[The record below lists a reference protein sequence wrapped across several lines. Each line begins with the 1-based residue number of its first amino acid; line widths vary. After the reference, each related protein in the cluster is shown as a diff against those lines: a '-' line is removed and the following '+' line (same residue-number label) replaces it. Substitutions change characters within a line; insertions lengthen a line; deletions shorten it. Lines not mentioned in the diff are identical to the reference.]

1 MRMKVRRISLLL
13 FLILWTSFHSIELRA
28 EDPPPPPPPNPNAL
42 NEDDY
47 RTIAVGT
54 TDWLDFEFE
63 PRVTI
68 GKADVMK
75 GEVDPATP
83 RRVKLT
89 PLKKGTTSV
98 DIQDPRG
105 KLVRR
110 LSYNVIATELSQKVM
125 AIRRLLY
132 DVEGI
137 TIESV
142 DEKIVIDGEL
152 IVPRDF
158 DRILQVQ
165 QAYPEVLNLV
175 SLSRISRDAIA
186 KRMQKEI
193 NDDPEGV
200 NVIVSIKNDT
210 FFLLGKVDS
219 TAAKDRAEF
228 IALTYLP
235 ETMNSPATK
244 DGVLIPGAKK
254 FSIRN
259 LISIEEPPA
268 PPPPKMVRVTYHFVE
283 IGKDFLKS
291 SFFKWTPLVSE
302 SSGLVFG
309 RGESGGVASSGSF
322 NGTITNL
329 LPKLQSGANGG
340 FARILFSTVAIGLD
354 NQEIGITRQDFIPY
368 VAAVVNGVP
377 LQENAAV
384 GVDIKT
390 RPQITG
396 EDKVTLENTVNFNAL
411 SGATGGGS
419 GKPRTTI
426 TQVRNS
432 VIVKSGESAA
442 LGGLISSD
450 TAKDIDKD
458 PEGAAAGGSGGNAL
472 FSLLRSKAFRNK
484 KTQFVVF
491 ITPKIISDAAEG
503 TADIKSKILNNS
515 QKKRRRVVR

>member
-1 MRMKVRRISLLL
+1 MSSSAV
-13 FLILWTSFHSIELRA
+13 LRA

-54 TDWLDFEFE
+54 TDWLDFDFE
-63 PRVTI
+63 PKVTI
-68 GKADVMK
+68 GKQDVMK
-75 GEVDPATP
+75 GEIDPASP
-83 RRVKLT
+83 RRVKLS

-98 DIQDPRG
+98 DIQDQKG

-132 DVEGI
+132 DIEGI

-175 SLSRISRDAIA
+175 TLSKVSRDAIA
-186 KRMQKEI
+186 KRMQREI

-219 TAAKDRAEF
+219 TDAKNRAEF

-235 ETMNSPATK
+235 ETINSPATK

-259 LISIEEPPA
+259 LIDIEEPPSA
-268 PPPPKMVRVTYHFVE
+268 PPPKMVRVTYHFVE

-291 SFFKWTPLVSE
+291 SFFKWSPLLSE
-302 SSGLVFG
+302 QSGLTFG
-309 RGESGGVASSGSF
+309 QGTAGGVASAGSF
-322 NGTITNL
+322 NGTLSNL
-329 LPKLQSGANGG
+329 IPKLQSGANGG

-354 NQEIGITRQDFIPY
+354 NQEMEILRTDNIPFI
-368 VAAVVNGVP
+368 AANANGV
-377 LQENAAV
+377 LQQDNAPISINV
-384 GVDIKT
+384 KT
-390 RPQITG
+390 KPQITG
-396 EDKVTLENTVNFNAL
+396 EDKVTLENTVQFQAL
-411 SGATGGGS
+411 SGAASGG
-419 GKPRTTI
+419 GKPRSTSTTL
-426 TQVRNS
+426 RNS
-432 VIVKSGESAA
+432 VILKSGDSAA

-458 PEGAAAGGSGGNAL
+458 PEGGGTGGTAGNPL

-491 ITPKIISDAAEG
+491 LTPKIISDASEG
-503 TADIKSKILNNS
+503 TADIKAKILNNS
-515 QKKRRRVVR
+515 QKKRRRVIR

>member
-1 MRMKVRRISLLL
+1 MRTKVRRISLLAVA
-13 FLILWTSFHSIELRA
+13 ILWTSFHSTILRA

-54 TDWLDFEFE
+54 TDWLDFDFE

-132 DVEGI
+132 DIEGI

-219 TAAKDRAEF
+219 KAALDRAEF

-235 ETMNSPATK
+235 EFMNSPATK
-244 DGVLIPGAKK
+244 DGVLVAGTKK
-254 FSIRN
+254 FAIRN

-268 PPPPKMVRVTYHFVE
+268 PPPPKMVRITYHFVE
-283 IGKDFLKS
+283 IGKEFLKS
-291 SFFKWTPLVSE
+291 SFFKWTPLLSE
-302 SSGLVFG
+302 SSGLSFG
-309 RGESGGVASSGSF
+309 QGTAGGVASSGSF
-322 NGTITNL
+322 NGTLSNL
-329 LPKLQSGANGG
+329 IPKLQSGANGG
-340 FARILFSTVAIGLD
+340 FARILFSSVAIGLD
-354 NQEIGITRQDFIPY
+354 NQEVEILRQDNIPY
-368 VAAVVNGVP
+368 VSAVVNGIP
-377 LQENAAV
+377 LQENAPV
-384 GVDIKT
+384 GINVKT
-390 RPQITG
+390 KPQITG
-396 EDKVTLENTVNFNAL
+396 EDKVTLETTVQFSAL
-411 SGATGGGS
+411 AGAAGGG
-419 GKPRTTI
+419 GKPRTTS
-426 TQVRNS
+426 TSLRNS
-432 VIVKSGESAA
+432 VIVKSGDSAA
-442 LGGLISSD
+442 LGGIISSD

-458 PEGAAAGGSGGNAL
+458 PEGSAGGATSGNPL